1 MDIHLDNRQ
10 RRYRMD
16 RCGLRSTVS
25 ALACRAVAGAKRPWR
40 EVTLILVDDAGMEPV
55 NRRILG
61 HEGTTDVI
69 TQRYEPLPGEPVGLL
84 GEVVVNVERAW
95 QVGGARS
102 ASREL
107 ALYIAHGLDHLNDE
121 DDSTP
126 AGRLRM
132 RRRELR
138 WLSRVSIPRLL
149 VPISDRVR
157 RATF

>member
-1 MDIHLDNRQ
+1 MHIQLDNRQ
-10 RRYRMD
+10 RRFRID
-16 RCGLRSTVS
+16 RRGLRSTVS
-25 ALACRAVAGAKRPWR
+25 ALACRAVALADGPWR

-55 NRRILG
+55 NRRIMG

-69 TQRYEPLPGEPVGLL
+69 TQRYESLPGEPAGLI
-84 GEVVVNVERAW
+84 GELVVNVERAW

-107 ALYIAHGLDHLNDE
+107 ALYIAHGLDHLNEE

-138 WLSRVSIPRLL
+138 WLSRVPIPRLL
-149 VPISDRVR
+149 NPDSALVR
-157 RATF
+157 SATF

>member
-1 MDIHLDNRQ
+1 MDLRLDNRQ
-10 RRYRMD
+10 RRFRID

-25 ALACRAVAGAKRPWR
+25 ALVGRAVARADGPWR

-55 NRRILG
+55 NRRMLG
-61 HEGTTDVI
+61 HEGPTDVI
-69 TQRYEPLPGEPVGLL
+69 AQRYVPVPGEPAGLI
-84 GEVVVNVERAW
+84 GELVVNVERAW

-138 WLSRVSIPRLL
+138 WLSRIR
-149 VPISDRVR
+149 ISRMV
-157 RATF
+157 TV